1 MNDRKPTSSEIAY
14 VPLFALPNATFKHSL
29 AKVQV
34 VTMHEPDHIC
44 GIAQRVGYTGK
55 HESDLAM
62 YRLKVRSGNEPS
74 TVTLPGF
81 FVINNGVFIDYESWC
96 KSQERA

>member
-1 MNDRKPTSSEIAY
+1 MNDRKPTSPEIVY
-14 VPLFALPNATFKHSL
+14 IPLFAMLNATFKHSL
-29 AKVQV
+29 AKIQV
-34 VTMHEPDHIC
+34 AAMQAPDHIC
-44 GIAQRVGYTGK
+44 GTAQRVGYTGNR
-55 HESDLAM
+55 ESDLAM
-62 YRLKVRSGNEPS
+62 YRLKVRNGNERS